1 MYTGRTLWC
10 EGVCER
16 MGVIYKRKD
25 GCPVCVCLCLS
36 EWKDRI
42 GVCVCVC
49 LIERMGVVCLCVCVN
64 GRMGVLCVYGCCVC
78 PCV

>member
-42 GVCVCVC
+42 GVCVCVSD
-49 LIERMGVVCLCVCVN
+49 
-64 GRMGVLCVYGCCVC
+64 
-78 PCV
+78 